1 MDFICRFIRGH
12 NYDYTKVCEMV
23 EKFLDWRDANKVDDI
38 RKDII
43 ENNLDH
49 WLKFPFGKLVSEL
62 MDSVVISPYAVDKSG
77 CPICVD
83 QYNFSP
89 SHVLDKISIEDY
101 VKYTIFTLEFR
112 SMVLEQLSEER
123 ERKLRALKMSEEV
136 AGIVVRTCVIRDLAG
151 LGFEHISKQG
161 QVKYNH

>member
-1 MDFICRFIRGH
+1 MF
-12 NYDYTKVCEMV
+12 NP
-23 EKFLDWRDANKVDDI
+23 N
-38 RKDII
+38 
-43 ENNLDH
+43 
-49 WLKFPFGKLVSEL
+49 
-62 MDSVVISPYAVDKSG
+62 
-77 CPICVD
+77 
-83 QYNFSP
+83 
-89 SHVLDKISIEDY
+89 SIEDY